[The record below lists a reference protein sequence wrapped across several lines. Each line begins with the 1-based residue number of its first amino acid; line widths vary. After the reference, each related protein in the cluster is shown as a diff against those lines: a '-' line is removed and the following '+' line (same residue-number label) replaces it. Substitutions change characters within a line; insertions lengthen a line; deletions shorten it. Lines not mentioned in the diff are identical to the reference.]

1 MVKEMEWMN
10 MTEQQRLC
18 DLMDD
23 IEHLRSRMQGHP
35 AWVQLTYADQIS
47 DPSINETEMN
57 VEEWDLD
64 REGVVSRGTEE

>member
-1 MVKEMEWMN
+1 
-10 MTEQQRLC
+10 
-18 DLMDD
+18 MDD